1 MAPALLGLA
10 CSAASGQDTSAAV
23 LQDQVM
29 AASLFRFLP
38 YVEWPAGA
46 LPSSA
51 PYVIAVIGDDAIA
64 DELATVVASRT
75 VNGRTVSVRRMKA
88 GEPVEGMHVVFI
100 GGGARRLPS
109 RGKHGALLI
118 VTEAEGALDQ
128 GSMINFRVVDGR
140 VRFEVALDTLEEA
153 GLKVSSRM
161 LGVALHVR
169 TASSR

>member
-1 MAPALLGLA
+1 P
-10 CSAASGQDTSAAV
+10 
-23 LQDQVM
+23 
-29 AASLFRFLP
+29 
-38 YVEWPAGA
+38 
-46 LPSSA
+46 
-51 PYVIAVIGDDAIA
+51 
-64 DELATVVASRT
+64 
-75 VNGRTVSVRRMKA
+75 
-88 GEPVEGMHVVFI
+88 
-100 GGGARRLPS
+100 
-109 RGKHGALLI
+109 LLI